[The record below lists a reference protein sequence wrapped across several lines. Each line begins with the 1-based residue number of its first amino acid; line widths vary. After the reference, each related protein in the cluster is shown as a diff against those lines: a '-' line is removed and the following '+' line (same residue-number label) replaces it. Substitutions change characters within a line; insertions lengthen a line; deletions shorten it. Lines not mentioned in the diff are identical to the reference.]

1 MTMASQ
7 QEFVNDRDLAIHVDR
22 VEQEFTDRSGKVVR
36 ALDEVSFSVPRGQFL
51 AVIGPSGCGKTTV
64 LNMLA
69 GLLQP
74 TAGSVRIHGETVV
87 KPRTHVGYMSARD
100 GLLPWRTTRR
110 NVALG
115 LEIRGVPREERLRRA
130 DDLLSIVGLAGFE
143 TAFRSQLSQGMR
155 QRAAIART
163 LAIDPQVLLMDEPF
177 AALDAQTK
185 VILQQQFS
193 KIWENDR
200 KTVMLVTH
208 DLEEA
213 VALADRVIVFSSR
226 PGRIVVDRT
235 VDLPRPRDI
244 ETVRFEPRFRELTQE
259 LWNALRVSIPRL
271 S

>member
-1 MTMASQ
+1 MANQ
-7 QEFVNDRDLAIHVDR
+7 QGQASDGSAAIQVDR
-22 VEQEFTDRSGKVVR
+22 VEQEFVDRSVRVVR
-36 ALDEVSFSVPRGQFL
+36 ALEETSFSVPRGQFL

-69 GLLQP
+69 GLLRP
-74 TAGSVRIHGETVV
+74 TMGSVRIHGESVV
-87 KPRTHVGYMSARD
+87 RPRRDVGYVSARD
-100 GLLPWRTTRR
+100 GLLPWRATRR

-115 LEIRGVPREERLRRA
+115 LELRGMPRAERLRRA
-130 DDLLSIVGLAGFE
+130 DELLSIVGLTGFE
-143 TAFRSQLSQGMR
+143 VAYRSQLSQGMR

-185 VILQQQFS
+185 IILQQQFA

-208 DLEEA
+208 DIEEA
-213 VALADRVIVFSSR
+213 VLLADRVIVFSAR
-226 PGRIVVDRT
+226 PGRILVDQN

-244 ETVRFEPRFRELTQE
+244 ESLRFEPRFRDLTHE
-259 LWNALRVSIPRL
+259 LWNALRSSIARL

>member
-1 MTMASQ
+1 MCAQ
-7 QEFVNDRDLAIHVDR
+7 QEPTTDRDLAIEVDNVEQDFVDR
-22 VEQEFTDRSGKVVR
+22 TGKVVR
-36 ALDEVSFSVPRGQFL
+36 ALDKVSFSVPRGQFL
-51 AVIGPSGCGKTTV
+51 AVVGPSGCGKTTV

-69 GLLQP
+69 GLLHP
-74 TAGSVRIHGETVV
+74 TTGSVRIHGEQVL
-87 KPRTHVGYMSARD
+87 KPRLDVGYMSARD
-100 GLLPWRTTRR
+100 GLLPWRTTQH

-115 LEIRGVPREERLRRA
+115 LELRGMSREMRLQHA
-130 DDLLSIVGLAGFE
+130 DKLLSLVGLSGFE

-185 VILQQQFS
+185 IIIQEQFA

-213 VALADRVIVFSSR
+213 VALADRVIVFSAR
-226 PGRIVVDRT
+226 PGRIVVDRK
-235 VDLPRPRDI
+235 VELPRPRNI
-244 ETVRFEPRFRELTQE
+244 GAVRFEPGFRELTRE
-259 LWNALRVSIPRL
+259 LWDSLRTSIGSL

>member
-1 MTMASQ
+1 MPTP
-7 QEFVNDRDLAIHVDR
+7 QELGTDRDLAIHVDR
-22 VEQEFTDRSGKVVR
+22 VEQEFTDRNGKVVR

-51 AVIGPSGCGKTTV
+51 AVVGPSGCGKTTV

-69 GLLQP
+69 GLLLP

-87 KPRTHVGYMSARD
+87 KPRPQVGYMSARD

-115 LEIRGVPREERLRRA
+115 LEIRGVAREERLRRA
-130 DDLLSIVGLAGFE
+130 DELLSVVGLAGFE
-143 TAFRSQLSQGMR
+143 NAFRSQLSQGMR

-185 VILQQQFS
+185 IILQQQFA

-208 DLEEA
+208 DLDEA
-213 VALADRVIVFSSR
+213 VALADRVIVFSAR
-226 PGRIVVDRT
+226 PGRIVVDRD

-244 ETVRFEPRFRELTQE
+244 EAVRFEPRFRELTHE
-259 LWNALRVSIPRL
+259 LWNSLRSSIASL

>member
-1 MTMASQ
+1 MAN
-7 QEFVNDRDLAIHVDR
+7 EMAIEVDR
-22 VEQEFTDRSGKVVR
+22 VQQEFTDRSGRVVH
-36 ALDEVSFSVPRGQFL
+36 AVDEVSFSVPRGQFL
-51 AVIGPSGCGKTTV
+51 AVVGPSGCGKTTV

-74 TAGSVRIHGETVV
+74 TSGSVRIHGEQVA
-87 KPRTHVGYMSARD
+87 KPRLNVGYVSARD

-115 LEIRGVPREERLRRA
+115 LELRGVPREERLRRA
-130 DDLLSIVGLAGFE
+130 DELLSIVGLGGFE
-143 TAFRSQLSQGMR
+143 NAFRSQLSQGMR
-155 QRAAIART
+155 QRSAIART

-185 VILQQQFS
+185 IILQQQFAM
-193 KIWENDR
+193 IWEKDR

-213 VALADRVIVFSSR
+213 VALADRVIVFSAR
-226 PGRIVVDRT
+226 PGRIVVDKT
-235 VDLPRPRDI
+235 IDIPRPRDI
-244 ETVRFEPRFRELTQE
+244 EAVRFEPRFRELTHE
-259 LWNALRVSIPRL
+259 LWNALRASIARL